1 MEKDTPFS
9 DKQKQTDVAVLT
21 SNQTSGQEALPGVE
35 ILPNNRVISWPLS
48 QVITVVNMYSPY
60 IIWE

>member
-21 SNQTSGQEALPGVE
+21 SNQTSEQEALPGVE
-35 ILPNNRVISWPLS
+35 ILPNNRVI
-48 QVITVVNMYSPY
+48 I
-60 IIWE
+60 

>member
-35 ILPNNRVISWPLS
+35 ILPNNRVIS
-48 QVITVVNMYSPY
+48 
-60 IIWE
+60 